1 VKITIFEIKKGIVQ
15 VPISKGFISI
25 SDSMSLTNLIKKA
38 GNATESMVNKTI
50 AKVGMN
56 TNHEIIFF
64 LDGDSEDLVSML

>member
-1 VKITIFEIKKGIVQ
+1 MKITIFEIKKGIVQ

-25 SDSMSLTNLIKKA
+25 LDSMSLTNLIKKA
-38 GNATESMVNKTI
+38 GNTTESMVNKTI

-64 LDGDSEDLVSML
+64 LDGDSEDLVSI

>member
-1 VKITIFEIKKGIVQ
+1 MKITIFEIKKGIVQ

-38 GNATESMVNKTI
+38 GNTTESMVNKTI